1 MTALGTG
8 FLGSSTRSTMST
20 SSLLSTIA
28 LTSSHITTAPATIV
42 IGGGLP
48 TVTGS
53 AGSAASSTTAAASG
67 TTTNNSVP
75 TPTVVGGVVGGVAGV
90 TIILVFLLF
99 LLRWKRRRMLQQQ
112 DRNVDAETAPPG
124 TSQSN
129 VAMAERAAPLAGTGF
144 LPFLRKLRPHSG
156 QTASTTQTASTE
168 RGFQNLGGRKL
179 ESVLV
184 SGGDGYGGRG
194 PHSVG
199 NMSSTSFYR
208 DSQGTYGGP
217 GSLPSSMYVG
227 PGSPPGSQHQ
237 STAIAGAALGDHD
250 ARASDKEIAVL
261 RPGPSRTPI
270 RAPGFTT
277 PPSRMSPEPRPTP
290 PPLVRP
296 DGIGRS
302 RPSLDGSR
310 GSKFAEDL
318 G

>member
-1 MTALGTG
+1 M
-8 FLGSSTRSTMST
+8 
-20 SSLLSTIA
+20 
-28 LTSSHITTAPATIV
+28 
-42 IGGGLP
+42 
-48 TVTGS
+48 
-53 AGSAASSTTAAASG
+53 AGI
-67 TTTNNSVP
+67 
-75 TPTVVGGVVGGVAGV
+75 
-90 TIILVFLLF
+90 TIILVVLLF
-99 LLRWKRRRMLQQQ
+99 LLRWRRRKMLRQQ
-112 DRNVDAETAPPG
+112 DQNVDTETAPPS
-124 TSQSN
+124 TARFN
-129 VAMAERAAPLAGTGF
+129 VAMAERAAPLADTG
-144 LPFLRKLRPHSG
+144 LVPFLRKLRPHSV

-194 PHSVG
+194 PGSVG

-227 PGSPPGSQHQ
+227 PGSPPGSPPQ
-237 STAIAGAALGDHD
+237 SSAIAGAALGDHD
-250 ARASDKEIAVL
+250 LRASEKEVAIL
-261 RPGPSRTPI
+261 RPGPSRTPV

-277 PPSRMSPEPRPTP
+277 PPSRMSPDPRPTP

-302 RPSLDGSR
+302 HPSLDGSR